1 MSHDVGK
8 EIGDRRW
15 EWEPK
20 TAGSTSSLLGSATPH
35 VLMGDLSRSVRS
47 SGLRLLV
54 RLVSVVAALVVLS
67 ITQKASAA
75 MVAVGMCG
83 ERNETIEAPP
93 IFRAVN
99 DDGTIGSAPCRAPS
113 DTFTNGGTP
122 LTPERVIVYE
132 RPERVVGFAS
142 LLVAQSESARMP
154 VVGAALVPALPGF
167 VDTLFRP
174 PRG

>member
-1 MSHDVGK
+1 
-8 EIGDRRW
+8 
-15 EWEPK
+15 
-20 TAGSTSSLLGSATPH
+20 
-35 VLMGDLSRSVRS
+35 MGDISRSASS

-67 ITQKASAA
+67 VTQRASAA
-75 MVAVGMCG
+75 TLVVAGMCG
-83 ERNETIEAPP
+83 ERGETIAAPP

-99 DDGTIGSAPCRAPS
+99 DDGSITQLPCHGPSELSAGQSA
-113 DTFTNGGTP
+113 P

-132 RPERVVGFAS
+132 RPERVLGFAS
-142 LLVAQSESARMP
+142 LFLAQTESARLP
-154 VVGAALVPALPGF
+154 VAAASRSRVRPGF